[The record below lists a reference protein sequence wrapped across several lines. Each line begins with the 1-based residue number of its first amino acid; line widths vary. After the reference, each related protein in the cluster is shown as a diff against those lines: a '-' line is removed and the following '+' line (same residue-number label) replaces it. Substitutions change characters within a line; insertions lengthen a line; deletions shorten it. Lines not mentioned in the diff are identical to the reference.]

1 MPPASEAAVAG
12 WPCRMMQCSRQLQC
26 SIAVDSAGG
35 AGMCYAFI
43 WQARFNKMPATHVR
57 RHWAHDG
64 YM

>member
-1 MPPASEAAVAG
+1 
-12 WPCRMMQCSRQLQC
+12 
-26 SIAVDSAGG
+26 
-35 AGMCYAFI
+35 MCYAFI